1 MNIRTRDAVD
11 AIEELKRR
19 SRRLARCLNGTAQR
33 VGRAALRVG
42 LEIADRADRL
52 EPTGAIS
59 VLISQTERVAHR
71 HAATLTSVPSGAAGA
86 LRFLFAREM
95 SWISS
100 ILSLRK
106 DRRDVVDLVDVC
118 ARRGGGSCRHP
129 VPVVAA
135 RSRTGS
141 PEPQSRPGPG
151 LEPDLLMSKKLF
163 VWGVVC
169 PLSRPGPGLGP
180 DRQSRPAPLPEE
192 SGLVYAQRSVRP
204 S

>member
-86 LRFLFAREM
+86 LRFLFAREV

-100 ILSLRK
+100 TCVPGEAVGPAVILCPLWPHAAGPAVQTRSLGQ
-106 DRRDVVDLVDVC
+106 DLV
-118 ARRGGGSCRHP
+118 
-129 VPVVAA
+129 
-135 RSRTGS
+135 
-141 PEPQSRPGPG
+141 
-151 LEPDLLMSKKLF
+151 
-163 VWGVVC
+163 
-169 PLSRPGPGLGP
+169 
-180 DRQSRPAPLPEE
+180 
-192 SGLVYAQRSVRP
+192 
-204 S
+204 